1 MVQGVKIN
9 EVTEGRVTVSV
20 WKATAPAPNPPPGH
34 HYNVKVDVGV
44 DWVCIGGGGRGT
56 YRYPANST
64 RVTAYSGS
72 YLTASFPSDDFTGW
86 NVMSRDHIHDEST
99 PLTGFASAKIE
110 PCPCLQMRNVN

>member
-9 EVTEGRVTVSV
+9 EVTEGGVTVSV
-20 WKATAPAPNPPPGH
+20 WKATAPAPDPPPGH

-64 RVTAYSGS
+64 RVTAYNGS
-72 YLTASFPSDDFTGW
+72 YLTASFLRMILRVGMLCPGITYT
-86 NVMSRDHIHDEST
+86 MSPPRLRD
-99 PLTGFASAKIE
+99 
-110 PCPCLQMRNVN
+110 LQVLR